1 MQHNATRIDM
11 RIELEP
17 QTPEISRAIEEH
29 KEYIHALGVT
39 VAPVKPNELFK
50 DMLGAYLHDKRA
62 IYLSPNLSAR
72 QARSTLMHEL
82 VHAELEHKST
92 DPNTEQTTRTL
103 AAQRLIGTPQALAG
117 NAAEANIAA
126 FLAVACNVLSEDVI
140 DFARTCPEELG
151 TLLVNAVLECAP
163 TRSEPFPE
171 LKAAIKPFLPVP

>member
-1 MQHNATRIDM
+1 MQHSATKTDL

-29 KEYIHALGVT
+29 NEYIHALGVT

-50 DMLGAYLHDKRA
+50 DMHGAYLHGKRA
-62 IYLSPNLSAR
+62 IYLRPNLSAR

-92 DPNTEQTTRTL
+92 KPETEQTARTL
-103 AAQRLIGTPQALAG
+103 SAQRLIGTPQALAD

-140 DFARTCPEELG
+140 EFAKTCPEELG
-151 TLLVNAVLECAP
+151 TLLVNAVLQCRPSTA
-163 TRSEPFPE
+163 EPFGD
-171 LKAAIKPFLPVP
+171 LKADLKIKY